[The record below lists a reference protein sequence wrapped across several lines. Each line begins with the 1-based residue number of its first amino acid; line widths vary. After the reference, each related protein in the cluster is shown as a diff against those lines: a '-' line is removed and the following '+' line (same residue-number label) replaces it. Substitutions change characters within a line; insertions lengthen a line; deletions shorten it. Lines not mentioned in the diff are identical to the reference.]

1 MTRLHVPIPLRWGD
15 LDAFNH
21 VNNAAMLKLLEEARV
36 RVFWIPTI
44 DSEEV
49 PSTAVIDASLEADT
63 LTLVAHQEIEYLAP
77 IPYQRDPLDVQ
88 LWMGKIGGASLQVAY
103 EVYSPVGATAQTLY
117 ARASTTVVMV
127 DSTTLRPRR
136 ISDVERAAWEP
147 YLEEPIVFTRR

>member
-21 VNNAAMLKLLEEARV
+21 VNNASMLKLLEEARV
-36 RVFWIPTI
+36 RVFWIPTL

-49 PSTAVIDASLEADT
+49 PPTAVIDASLEAET

-77 IPYQRDPLDVQ
+77 IPYQREPLDIQ

-103 EVYSPVGATAQTLY
+103 EVYSPLGGASQTLY

-127 DSTTLRPRR
+127 DAKTLKPRR
-136 ISDVERAAWEP
+136 ISNVERAAWEP
-147 YLEEPIVFTRR
+147 FLEDPIEFSRR

>member
-21 VNNAAMLKLLEEARV
+21 VNNASMLKLLEEARV
-36 RVFWIPTI
+36 RVFWIPTLA
-44 DSEEV
+44 SEDV
-49 PSTAVIDASLEADT
+49 PSTAVIDASLEAET

-103 EVYSPVGATAQTLY
+103 EVYSPLGGESQTLY

-127 DSTTLRPRR
+127 DAKTLKPRR

-147 YLEEPIVFTRR
+147 FLEDPIEFSRR

>member
-1 MTRLHVPIPLRWGD
+1 MTRLRVPIPLRWGD

-44 DSEEV
+44 ESEEV
-49 PSTAVIDASLEADT
+49 PSTAVIDASLDADT

-103 EVYSPVGATAQTLY
+103 EVYSPAGAGRQTLY

-127 DSTTLRPRR
+127 DSATLKPRR
-136 ISDVERAAWEP
+136 ISDTERAAWEP
-147 YLEEPIVFTRR
+147 YLEDPIVFSRR

>member
-44 DSEEV
+44 ESEEV
-49 PSTAVIDASLEADT
+49 PSTAVIDASLDADT

-103 EVYSPVGATAQTLY
+103 EVYSPAGAGRQTLY

-127 DSTTLRPRR
+127 DSATLKPRR
-136 ISDVERAAWEP
+136 ISDTERAAWEP
-147 YLEEPIVFTRR
+147 YLEDPIVFSRR

>member
-21 VNNAAMLKLLEEARV
+21 VNNASMLKLLEEARV
-36 RVFWIPTI
+36 RVFWIPTL

-49 PSTAVIDASLEADT
+49 PPTAVIDASLEAET
-63 LTLVAHQEIEYLAP
+63 LTLVAHQEIEYLVP
-77 IPYQRDPLDVQ
+77 IPYQREPLDIQ

-103 EVYSPVGATAQTLY
+103 EVYSPLGGASQTLY

-127 DSTTLRPRR
+127 DAKTLKPRR

-147 YLEEPIVFTRR
+147 FLEDPIEFSRR

>member
-21 VNNAAMLKLLEEARV
+21 VNNASMLKLLEEARV
-36 RVFWIPTI
+36 RVFWIPTLA
-44 DSEEV
+44 SEKV
-49 PSTAVIDASLEADT
+49 PPTAVIDASLEAET

-103 EVYSPVGATAQTLY
+103 EVYSPLGGASQTLY

-127 DSTTLRPRR
+127 DAKTLKPRR

-147 YLEEPIVFTRR
+147 FLEDPIEFSRR

>member
-44 DSEEV
+44 ESEDV

-77 IPYQRDPLDVQ
+77 IPYQREPLDVQ

-103 EVYSPVGATAQTLY
+103 EVYSPASDSRQTLY

-127 DSTTLRPRR
+127 DSKTLKPRR
-136 ISDVERAAWEP
+136 ISDTERAAWEP
-147 YLEEPIVFTRR
+147 YVEDPIVFSRR

>member
-21 VNNAAMLKLLEEARV
+21 VNNASMLKLLEEARV
-36 RVFWIPTI
+36 RVFWIPTLA
-44 DSEEV
+44 SEDV
-49 PSTAVIDASLEADT
+49 PPTAVIDASLEAET

-103 EVYSPVGATAQTLY
+103 EVYSPLGGASQTLY

-127 DSTTLRPRR
+127 DAKTLKPRR

-147 YLEEPIVFTRR
+147 FLEEPIEFSRR

>member
-44 DSEEV
+44 ESEEV
-49 PSTAVIDASLEADT
+49 PSTAVIDASLDADT

-103 EVYSPVGATAQTLY
+103 EVYSPVGAGQQTLY

-127 DSTTLRPRR
+127 DSTTLKPRR
-136 ISDVERAAWEP
+136 ISDTERAAWEP
-147 YLEEPIVFTRR
+147 YLEDPIVFSRR

>member
-21 VNNAAMLKLLEEARV
+21 VNNASMLKLLEEARV
-36 RVFWIPTI
+36 RVFWIPTL

-49 PSTAVIDASLEADT
+49 PPTAVIDASLEAET

-77 IPYQRDPLDVQ
+77 IPYQREPLDIQ

-103 EVYSPVGATAQTLY
+103 EVYSPLGGASQTLY

-127 DSTTLRPRR
+127 DAKTLKPRR

-147 YLEEPIVFTRR
+147 FLEDPIEFSRR